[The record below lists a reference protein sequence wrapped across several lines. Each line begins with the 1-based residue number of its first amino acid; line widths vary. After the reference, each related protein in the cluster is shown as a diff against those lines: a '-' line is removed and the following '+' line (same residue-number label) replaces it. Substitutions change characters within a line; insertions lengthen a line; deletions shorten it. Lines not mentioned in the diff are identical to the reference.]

1 MSAATYAQVVG
12 AVSARAR
19 GDDYALTASG
29 GFPGELNNGWR
40 SRGIATFD
48 CEYGFS
54 CMGYEISGGWG
65 AAMARARLAPDGR
78 VIVFVGD
85 GSYLMMN
92 SDLYSSVLAG
102 PPMIVVVCDNGGYA
116 VIDRLQVN
124 QGGESFNNLLADSRI
139 VGEVVPGRLRR
150 PRRVDGLHGT
160 ASDARSPS

>member
-1 MSAATYAQVVG
+1 
-12 AVSARAR
+12 
-19 GDDYALTASG
+19 
-29 GFPGELNNGWR
+29 
-40 SRGIATFD
+40 
-48 CEYGFS
+48 
-54 CMGYEISGGWG
+54 MGYEISGGWG

-124 QGGESFNNLLADSRI
+124 QGGESFNNLLADSRT
-139 VGEVVPGRLRR
+139 VGDVVPVDFAAHAASMGCTA
-150 PRRVDGLHGT
+150 RRV
-160 ASDARSPS
+160 ARSPS